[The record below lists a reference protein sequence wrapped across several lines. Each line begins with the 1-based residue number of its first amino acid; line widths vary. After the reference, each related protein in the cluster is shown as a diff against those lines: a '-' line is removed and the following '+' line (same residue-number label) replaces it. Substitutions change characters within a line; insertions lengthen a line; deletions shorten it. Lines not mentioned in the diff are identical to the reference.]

1 MSKRYNKTLYRGA
14 MYSWGFMLILLD
26 TIAKRR
32 QSVHGTRP
40 NSIVNEEIEEETDEV
55 VKLRRL
61 SVPVKQRPKRGH
73 LRPPTLSR
81 LETVVS

>member
-1 MSKRYNKTLYRGA
+1 MSKRYNKTLYRDA

-40 NSIVNEEIEEETDEV
+40 NSIVNVEIEEKTDEV

-73 LRPPTLSR
+73 LKPPTLSR

>member
-1 MSKRYNKTLYRGA
+1 MVQCILGA
-14 MYSWGFMLILLD
+14 FMLILLD

-40 NSIVNEEIEEETDEV
+40 NSIVNEEIEEKTDEV
-55 VKLRRL
+55 AKLRRL

-73 LRPPTLSR
+73 LKPPTLSR

>member
-1 MSKRYNKTLYRGA
+1 MLCILGTL
-14 MYSWGFMLILLD
+14 MLIFLD

-40 NSIVNEEIEEETDEV
+40 NSIVNEEMEEKTDEV
-55 VKLRRL
+55 AKLRRL
-61 SVPVKQRPKRGH
+61 SVPVKQRPKRSH
-73 LRPPTLSR
+73 LKPPTSSR

>member
-1 MSKRYNKTLYRGA
+1 MSKRYNKTLYRDA